1 MVQDENTTLRQSLD
15 AVDRH
20 RRRMFAGFTIVVI
33 VMAIAQ
39 FRLGLAGT
47 ANDVPKMLTVV
58 LVVLMLWISAKANA
72 SIEQLTKK
80 TKMILRAIEL
90 ATRPPAR

>member
-58 LVVLMLWISAKANA
+58 LVVLMLWISAMAIA
-72 SIEQLTKK
+72 IIVQLTKM

>member
-20 RRRMFAGFTIVVI
+20 RRRMFVGFTIVVI

-58 LVVLMLWISAKANA
+58 LVVLMLWISAMAIA
-72 SIEQLTKK
+72 IIVQLTKMTK
-80 TKMILRAIEL
+80 TILRAIEL

>member
-20 RRRMFAGFTIVVI
+20 RRRMFVGFTIVVI

-58 LVVLMLWISAKANA
+58 LVVLMLWISAMAIA
-72 SIEQLTKK
+72 IIVQLTKM

>member
-1 MVQDENTTLRQSLD
+1 MAQDENTILRQSLD

-33 VMAIAQ
+33 AMAIAQ

-58 LVVLMLWISAKANA
+58 LVVLMLWISAMAIA
-72 SIEQLTKK
+72 IIVQLTKM

-90 ATRPPAR
+90 ATRPPAP

>member
-1 MVQDENTTLRQSLD
+1 MAQNENTILRQSLD

-58 LVVLMLWISAKANA
+58 LVVLMLWISAMAIA
-72 SIEQLTKK
+72 IIVQLTKM

>member
-1 MVQDENTTLRQSLD
+1 MAQDENTILRQSLD

-33 VMAIAQ
+33 AMAIAQ

-58 LVVLMLWISAKANA
+58 LVVLMLWISAMAIA
-72 SIEQLTKK
+72 IIVQLTKM
-80 TKMILRAIEL
+80 TKMVLRAIEL
-90 ATRPPAR
+90 ATRPPAP

>member
-1 MVQDENTTLRQSLD
+1 MAQDEHTILRQSLD

-33 VMAIAQ
+33 GMAIAQ
-39 FRLGLAGT
+39 FRFGLAGT

-58 LVVLMLWISAKANA
+58 LVVLMLWISAMAIA
-72 SIEQLTKK
+72 IIVQLTKM

>member
-1 MVQDENTTLRQSLD
+1 MAQDEHTILRQSLD

-20 RRRMFAGFTIVVI
+20 RRRMFVGFTIVVI

-58 LVVLMLWISAKANA
+58 LVVLMLWISAMAIA
-72 SIEQLTKK
+72 IIVQLTKM

>member
-20 RRRMFAGFTIVVI
+20 RRRMFVGFTIVVI
-33 VMAIAQ
+33 VKAIAQ

-58 LVVLMLWISAKANA
+58 LVVLMLWISAMAIA
-72 SIEQLTKK
+72 IIVQLTKMTK
-80 TKMILRAIEL
+80 TILRAIEL